1 MWIVLTLVWLYYYV
15 MQLGTLTSDI
25 AGQLKEL
32 RQGRIEFKMESKSI
46 LHVGLGK
53 VLLCF
58 LPTSCRFPYNGCVA
72 QYILMSLR

>member
-1 MWIVLTLVWLYYYV
+1 

-46 LHVGLGK
+46 LHAGVGK
-53 VLLCF
+53 VILCF
-58 LPTSCRFPYNGCVA
+58 LQLVIHFLIKVTSVLGEIFSCAYLP
-72 QYILMSLR
+72 